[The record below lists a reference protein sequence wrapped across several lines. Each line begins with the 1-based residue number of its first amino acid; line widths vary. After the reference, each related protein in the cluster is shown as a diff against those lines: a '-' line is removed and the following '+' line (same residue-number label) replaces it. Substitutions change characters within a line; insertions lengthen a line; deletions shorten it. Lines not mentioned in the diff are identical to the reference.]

1 MKKILFKKI
10 LSILVLL
17 LCLFIFYDIFHRIT
31 SFSKH
36 YNIQWTMPND
46 KTVQTKFHKRTPQSL
61 QFVQYQYYYYLLRVV
76 QNKWINPLQDENIQ
90 ACIQIAINKNGQ
102 ATSYELIESS
112 GNKLYDDKA
121 VETLLSTTPFQPI
134 PEILQKQ
141 ELFLNFCFKGSGNI
155 VTNSPHKQLK
165 NNVNQTGIKT
175 STPKIDEIKKARIDF
190 SDDSLTCQEEIYNKW
205 RPALTENSN
214 ITININLDNDG
225 RMHITNISPKTQTEA
240 ATAAANAINNIK
252 CSSHKNAKTVKM
264 NFVVENIND
273 DPKRIFGPLLYKI
286 FMN

>member
-1 MKKILFKKI
+1 MKKFLSVFLII
-10 LSILVLL
+10 LS
-17 LCLFIFYDIFHRIT
+17 LFILYDIFHRIT

-36 YNIQWTMPND
+36 YNIRWTMHND

-102 ATSYELIESS
+102 VTSYELTESS

-121 VETLLSTTPFQPI
+121 IETLLSITPFQPI

-141 ELFLNFCFKGSGNI
+141 ELFLNFYFKGSGNI

-165 NNVNQTGIKT
+165 NNINQTGIKT

-190 SDDSLTCQEEIYNKW
+190 SDDTLTCQEEIYNKW
-205 RPALTENSN
+205 RPELTKISNVTLYINLEEDGSMN
-214 ITININLDNDG
+214 ITK
-225 RMHITNISPKTQTEA
+225 TSPKKHSDAEA
-240 ATAAANAINNIK
+240 IAINAINNTK
-252 CSSHKNAKTVKM
+252 CSSLNKKTKIKM
-264 NFVVENIND
+264 NFIVEGIND
-273 DPKRIFGPLLYKI
+273 DPQRIFGPLLYKI